1 MSEESLC
8 PLTLGTLGPGSGSS
22 SPRAPPAQPLGVRE
36 PSAPPDPP
44 QAPSRG
50 RPAAGAA
57 PSLQGKG
64 KRKRSAVSLR
74 SGAGGGGRSAGTAS
88 PPGHHP
94 GSIPGRS
101 NPSGAPRLEH
111 PWPEHPP
118 RGTHPGASSPAGAS
132 PLAPRQLEKSA
143 PGSGHWRSWGLVR
156 PAGVT
161 GSSRS
166 WNQLPTCSQSGGSPG
181 LWIETSDSSQW
192 VLGDAPVAA
201 WTIFNSVCR
210 SGAGPSARSCQ
221 RSHVLERMQIFVP
234 GLSGFPLWTFI
245 LSWLHGALRARGW
258 SVKRGNSLCMA
269 RVSGDAASAP
279 LLPSPASSA
288 TLEQIPRSLCIS
300 VPSRPPPG
308 ESQLPYLGVE
318 LRASVVDS
326 HVAAELGCARG
337 SSLWESA

>member
-1 MSEESLC
+1 M
-8 PLTLGTLGPGSGSS
+8 
-22 SPRAPPAQPLGVRE
+22 RE

-132 PLAPRQLEKSA
+132 PLAPRQLERLKMLEIKERSYFA
-143 PGSGHWRSWGLVR
+143 ELPSVLQIEFQICRNLPREAATGEAGGSSVQLVSQGAAEAGTSSRRVHGLV
-156 PAGVT
+156 AHQDF
-161 GSSRS
+161 GSRHQTQVNGF
-166 WNQLPTCSQSGGSPG
+166 WETH
-181 LWIETSDSSQW
+181 LW
-192 VLGDAPVAA
+192 P
-201 WTIFNSVCR
+201 
-210 SGAGPSARSCQ
+210 
-221 RSHVLERMQIFVP
+221 H
-234 GLSGFPLWTFI
+234 GLSLI
-245 LSWLHGALRARGW
+245 A
-258 SVKRGNSLCMA
+258 SVGQELVRLPG
-269 RVSGDAASAP
+269 RVSGPMCWRGCSA
-279 LLPSPASSA
+279 
-288 TLEQIPRSLCIS
+288 
-300 VPSRPPPG
+300 
-308 ESQLPYLGVE
+308 
-318 LRASVVDS
+318 
-326 HVAAELGCARG
+326 
-337 SSLWESA
+337 

>member
-1 MSEESLC
+1 MSEESLY
-8 PLTLGTLGPGSGSS
+8 PPTLGTPGPGSGSS

-132 PLAPRQLEKSA
+132 PLAPRQLEVSA
-143 PGSGHWRSWGLVR
+143 CSRRSPGILRGLQGGGSRGRGVGNGGSG
-156 PAGVT
+156 
-161 GSSRS
+161 
-166 WNQLPTCSQSGGSPG
+166 CSGKG
-181 LWIETSDSSQW
+181 
-192 VLGDAPVAA
+192 
-201 WTIFNSVCR
+201 
-210 SGAGPSARSCQ
+210 
-221 RSHVLERMQIFVP
+221 
-234 GLSGFPLWTFI
+234 
-245 LSWLHGALRARGW
+245 LRAAGERG
-258 SVKRGNSLCMA
+258 
-269 RVSGDAASAP
+269 
-279 LLPSPASSA
+279 
-288 TLEQIPRSLCIS
+288 
-300 VPSRPPPG
+300 
-308 ESQLPYLGVE
+308 
-318 LRASVVDS
+318 
-326 HVAAELGCARG
+326 
-337 SSLWESA
+337 